1 MYPRTPC
8 SSMDYSSACPS
19 RSDTSIPPSKPPP
32 SRRTPD
38 NRPTYL
44 LSLPTRHATQAK
56 PPRRRPPLHWTLT
69 QHPDPFRTR
78 TCKRVLRARGA
89 VHTAPPCT
97 GVEEWLQRARV
108 GRVASYDI
116 TLPDLTRPSL
126 RLSDAP
132 PSHTHTLTLTVPPH
146 RHTAT
151 VPPTHP
157 APHTQSLTRATQSL
171 TRPIKLSHVRHVS
184 LRLRLRPAPVPVQ
197 ITRREMRS
205 GLEWGGSGLDA
216 DSHCG

>member
-1 MYPRTPC
+1 LFDPEQTQSKIAPHTSPSLSSSACSRHQDPVPAGVCMYPRTPC

-126 RLSDAP
+126 RLSGAP
-132 PSHTHTLTLTVPPH
+132 PSHTHPHPH
-146 RHTAT
+146 RPST
-151 VPPTHP
+151 PTH
-157 APHTQSLTRATQSL
+157 
-171 TRPIKLSHVRHVS
+171 RH
-184 LRLRLRPAPVPVQ
+184 RPANAPSSPHAK
-197 ITRREMRS
+197 
-205 GLEWGGSGLDA
+205 LDPRHAKLDPA
-216 DSHCG
+216 DKA